1 MKKIMLIFAS
11 IWLLGTFPKE
21 KRVDKIIISYV
32 DFEIETF
39 YKITCDN
46 YENSFNDIYKV
57 EVIDSV
63 SVNKIMAIIKTLHKD
78 KDKSDPDTRVKLKIL
93 YNDNS
98 CDSLCMDD
106 LRINYNGKAI
116 KYSQRLKNEILK
128 IVAKTNKPIRRKTDW
143 H

>member
-1 MKKIMLIFAS
+1 M
-11 IWLLGTFPKE
+11 
-21 KRVDKIIISYV
+21 

-46 YENSFNDIYKV
+46 YENYFNDIFKV
-57 EVIDSV
+57 EVVDPV
-63 SVNKIMAIIKTLHKD
+63 SVNRLMAVIRTLHED
-78 KDKSDPDTRVKLKIL
+78 KDKSSPDTRVKLKIL

-98 CDSLCMDD
+98 CDSLCMDE

-116 KYSQRLKNEILK
+116 KYSQSLKNEILK
-128 IVAKTNKPIRRKTDW
+128 IVVRTNKPMRRKTDS